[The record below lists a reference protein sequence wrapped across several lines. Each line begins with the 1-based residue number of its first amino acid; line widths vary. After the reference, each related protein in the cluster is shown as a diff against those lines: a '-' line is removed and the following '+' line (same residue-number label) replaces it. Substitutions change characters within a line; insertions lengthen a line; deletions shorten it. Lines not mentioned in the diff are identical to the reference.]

1 MPLTDTRTRTGTSSR
16 RGTGAVFRAGIP
28 PLFFWQH
35 CTLALLAGILS
46 ARHILPGS
54 AAAVILLLF
63 CPAPGGV
70 SVRARRFVLLLCVL
84 AGFFHMR
91 HAIPEPPT
99 DIPAWFH
106 AGERIEA
113 QGKIVSVSG
122 LPDRRLR
129 ILLEDVRPASGN
141 SLPPLPGKVNLSWDQ
156 ARLPGTPRP
165 LPGQYIVFTSRIRPV
180 SSFTNIDAAERGQR
194 YRRILGGKGCMVQ
207 CLDHVAPR
215 KGLSRKDRRQPWFW
229 PGTARKGENRLCA
242 QPR

>member
-1 MPLTDTRTRTGTSSR
+1 MPLTDTRTRTGASSR

-99 DIPAWFH
+99 DIPVWFH

-165 LPGQYIVFTSRIRPV
+165 LPGQYIVSPRVSVPFLPSLTSTPQKEATISPHTGRQRMYGSMPG
-180 SSFTNIDAAERGQR
+180 SCRAPEGPLPQGQKAAL
-194 YRRILGGKGCMVQ
+194 IL
-207 CLDHVAPR
+207 
-215 KGLSRKDRRQPWFW
+215 
-229 PGTARKGENRLCA
+229 ARDCA
-242 QPR
+242 KR